1 MKKIIFKIKSFFVIT
16 YSRSFKNFE
25 KEYFQKNTELF
36 FSNGE
41 RKFSEK
47 EIYYLEIINT
57 CFNPKVLKH
66 Y

>member
-57 CFNPKVLKH
+57 CFIPKVLKH